1 MQFMTDLAKS
11 LVMLTLVAMTVAA
24 SAIPAPAAPQ
34 AQADSK
40 NEIELEAKAQKEASA
55 DTTPPKDKQRNC
67 VVIRVPLPITLS
79 SGQQIQRT
87 LQVVA
92 SEVAE
97 SNAAENRPV
106 VMLEFETDK
115 SETGGSSILGPCNS
129 LADFLTSPEMLRVQT
144 IAYIPADSKRKS
156 EIKGQLTGHAVL
168 VAISCSEIA
177 MEHDTAIGN
186 AGSGDVPPAY
196 VVETYKHFASQRYA
210 LPVEVV
216 LSMLQ
221 KDRGLFRVTT
231 PEKVVFADEQEL
243 KKLEEKSLA
252 IETTTLAAPNERALL
267 TSEQLQKFRL
277 INYRVKSKSELASK
291 LNLAPDQLNADASD
305 GGTWTA
311 ITIKVPEFLDQ
322 RTARWITRSATPAI
336 ARHNANLLF
345 LEIDDSVGD
354 LEAGVELARVIADFD
369 TAKVRTVA
377 VINKSA
383 RSGSALAAMACDQIL
398 INDSATLGGFEP
410 APEPGADRPNSVSS
424 SYRTSYRNDAK
435 SIAAEK
441 KRDWSMF
448 AAMIDPEIEVG
459 RYRNADTN
467 DVRLLSSEEWESID
481 DADQWKLLGVIDTL
495 DGLKP
500 DQLKQLSIASN
511 IIENQSD
518 VKTIYQL
525 SEDPLT
531 LTPSP
536 SERWIQSLASFLTS
550 PAVATFLIMGGFFF
564 ISTEMSAPGLGV
576 PGFLGTLCLLAF
588 FWAQYFDGNAEW
600 FEILLFVIGITFILM
615 EVFVIPGFGIFGI
628 GGTIMVCISIVL
640 AAQSFLVP
648 LNVRDMEKLPN
659 SLFPLVGAGFGILV
673 AVLALPR
680 ILPDTPFLRNV
691 ILSPPKQP
699 ELEFG
704 DSKDTEATADFA
716 HLMGKRGT
724 AATKLMPSGRA
735 KFGDEICDVIS
746 QGQVIDKGESV
757 EVIEA
762 VANRVVV
769 KKA

>member
-1 MQFMTDLAKS
+1 MQFMSDLAKP
-11 LVMLTLVAMTVAA
+11 LVLLTLVTIAITT
-24 SAIPAPAAPQ
+24 SAIPASATPQ
-34 AQADSK
+34 TEA
-40 NEIELEAKAQKEASA
+40 EAKTQTDAST
-55 DTTPPKDKQRNC
+55 DTVPPSDVQRNC
-67 VVIRVPLPITLS
+67 VVVRVPLPITLS
-79 SGQQIQRT
+79 TGQQIQRT
-87 LQVVA
+87 LQVV
-92 SEVAE
+92 SGEVAE
-97 SNAAENRPV
+97 SNAAESRPV
-106 VMLEFETDK
+106 VMLEFETNK
-115 SETGGSSILGPCNS
+115 SETGTSSDLGACNS
-129 LADFLTSPEMLRVQT
+129 LAKFLTSPEMSRVQT
-144 IAYIPADSKRKS
+144 IAYISADSKSASK
-156 EIKGQLTGHAVL
+156 IKGQLNGHAVL

-177 MEHDTAIGN
+177 MEFATAIGN
-186 AGSGDVPPAY
+186 AGSDDASPAY
-196 VVETYKHFASQRYA
+196 VVETYKHFASQRFA

-221 KDRGLFRVTT
+221 KDRGLYRVTT
-231 PEKVVFADEQEL
+231 PEKVVFADQQEL

-252 IETTTLAAPNERALL
+252 IETTTLATPEERALL
-267 TSEQLQKFRL
+267 TSEQLQEFRL
-277 INYRVKSKSELASK
+277 ISYRVKSKSELARK
-291 LNLAPDQLNADASD
+291 LNLAPDQLNVDASD
-305 GGTWTA
+305 GGTWNA

-322 RTARWITRSATPAI
+322 RTARWITRSAAPAI
-336 ARHNANLLF
+336 ARYDANLLF
-345 LEIDDSVGD
+345 LEMDDSVGD
-354 LEAGVELARVIADFD
+354 LEAGVDLARVIADFD

-377 VINKSA
+377 VIKKSA
-383 RSGSALAAMACDQIL
+383 RSGSALAALACDQIL

-410 APEPGADRPNSVSS
+410 APEPGADRPNSVGS
-424 SYRTSYRNDAK
+424 SYRTSYRMDAK

-441 KRDWSMF
+441 NRDWSMF
-448 AAMIDPEIEVG
+448 AAMIDPEVEVG
-459 RYRNADTN
+459 RYRNTDTG
-467 DVRLLSSEEWESID
+467 DVRLLSAEEWESFD
-481 DADQWKLLGVIDTL
+481 DADQWDLLGIIDTL
-495 DGLKP
+495 DGLDS

-511 IIENQSD
+511 IIENQSE

-525 SEDPLT
+525 SKDPRT

-550 PAVATFLIMGGFFF
+550 PAVASFLIMGAFFF

-576 PGFLGTLCLLAF
+576 PGFLGALCLFGF

-600 FEILLFVIGITFILM
+600 FEILLFIIGMTFILM

-628 GGTIMVCISIVL
+628 GGIIMVCISIVL

-704 DSKDTEATADFA
+704 GSKDTEATADFA
-716 HLMGKRGT
+716 HLKGKKGT

-735 KFGDEICDVIS
+735 KFGDEICDVIT
-746 QGQVIDKGESV
+746 QGQVIDKGEPV